1 MQNVI
6 GIDVSKKKLDICAL
20 FDRKTKK
27 KIVDNSVSGF
37 KFLRNWISQNN
48 IKNPHIC
55 MESTGCYSESVA
67 EFFHKLGFKVSV
79 VNPLQIKAFRNSK
92 LIRQKTDSVDAK
104 VIAEFCLQNDPSPWN
119 PRSPRQKELHNIN
132 VRISALKAE
141 VNRASNALENKNL
154 SQVVL
159 KSIHAEIKF
168 LKKQITLLEDES
180 RKIINSNKHLKEKVD
195 RITEIKGVGEKLAL
209 AIIADMPDVSNFQK
223 SGQFSAFV
231 GVSPSHF
238 ESGSSVHGKSH
249 ISRLGSK
256 SFRKVLYMSALV
268 VKNHNPHFQKFVQK
282 LQKKGKAQKVII
294 VAIMRKLM
302 CILFGMLKNSSN
314 FDPKLAF
321 GD

>member
-6 GIDVSKKKLDICAL
+6 GIDVSKKKLDICAI
-20 FDRKTKK
+20 FDGKTKK

-37 KFLRNWISQNN
+37 KSLRNWISQNN
-48 IKNPHIC
+48 IKNPYIC
-55 MESTGCYSESVA
+55 MESTGCYSEGVA

-119 PRSPRQKELHNIN
+119 PRSPEKKELHNIN
-132 VRISALKAE
+132 VRISALKIE
-141 VNRASNALENKNL
+141 VNRASNALENENL
-154 SQVVL
+154 SKVIL
-159 KSIHAEIKF
+159 KSIHDEIKF
-168 LKKQITLLEDES
+168 LKNQIALLEDEAQ
-180 RKIINSNKHLKEKVD
+180 KIIYSNQNLKEQFD
-195 RITEIKGVGEKLAL
+195 RITKIKGVGEKLAL

-223 SGQFSAFV
+223 SGQFSAFA

-238 ESGSSVHGKSH
+238 QSGSSVRGKSH

-256 SFRKVLYMSALV
+256 SIRKVLYMSALV

-282 LQKKGKAQKVII
+282 LQKKGKAPKVII

-302 CILFGMLKNSSN
+302 CILFGMLKNPSN

>member
-20 FDRKTKK
+20 FDGKTRK

-37 KFLRNWISQNN
+37 KSLRNWISKNN
-48 IKNPHIC
+48 IDDPHFC
-55 MESTGCYSESVA
+55 MESTGCYSEGIA
-67 EFFHKLGFKVSV
+67 EFFHELGFKVSV
-79 VNPLQIKAFRNSK
+79 VNPLQIKSFRSSK
-92 LIRQKTDSVDAK
+92 LIRQKTDSVDAQI
-104 VIAEFCLQNDPSPWN
+104 IAEFCLQNAPAAWK
-119 PRSPRQKELHNIN
+119 PRSPEQKELHYLN
-132 VRISALKAE
+132 VRISALKTE

-154 SQVVL
+154 SKVIL
-159 KSIHAEIKF
+159 KSIHDEIKF
-168 LKKQITLLEDES
+168 LKNQIALLEDEAQ
-180 RKIINSNKHLKEKVD
+180 KIINSNQNLKEQFD
-195 RITEIKGVGEKLAL
+195 RITKIKGGGEKLAL

-223 SGQFSAFV
+223 SGQFSAFA

-238 ESGSSVHGKSH
+238 QSGSSVRGKSH

-256 SFRKVLYMSALV
+256 SIRKVLYMSALV

-282 LQKKGKAQKVII
+282 LQKKGKAPKVII

-302 CILFGMLKNSSN
+302 CILFGMLKNPSN

>member
-6 GIDVSKKKLDICAL
+6 GIDVSKKKLDVCAL
-20 FDRKTKK
+20 FDGKTRK

-37 KFLRNWISQNN
+37 KSLRNWISQNN
-48 IKNPHIC
+48 IKNPYIC
-55 MESTGCYSESVA
+55 MESTGCYSEGVA

-119 PRSPRQKELHNIN
+119 PRSPEKKELHNIN
-132 VRISALKAE
+132 VRISALKTE

-154 SQVVL
+154 SKVIL
-159 KSIHAEIKF
+159 KSIHDEIKF
-168 LKKQITLLEDES
+168 LKNQIALLEDEAQ
-180 RKIINSNKHLKEKVD
+180 KIINSNQNLKEQFD
-195 RITEIKGVGEKLAL
+195 RITKIKGVGEKLAL

-223 SGQFSAFV
+223 SGQFSAFA

-238 ESGSSVHGKSH
+238 QSGSSVRGKSH

-256 SFRKVLYMSALV
+256 SIRKILYMSALV

-282 LQKKGKAQKVII
+282 LQKKGKAPKVII

-321 GD
+321 GY

>member
-6 GIDVSKKKLDICAL
+6 GIDVSKKKLDVCAL
-20 FDRKTKK
+20 FDGKTRK

-37 KFLRNWISQNN
+37 KSLRNWISKNN
-48 IKNPHIC
+48 INNPHIC

-67 EFFHKLGFKVSV
+67 EFFHELGFKVSV
-79 VNPLQIKAFRNSK
+79 VNPLQIKSFRSSK
-92 LIRQKTDSVDAK
+92 LIRQKTDSVDAQI
-104 VIAEFCLQNDPSPWN
+104 IAEFCLQNAPAAWK
-119 PRSPRQKELHNIN
+119 PRSPEQKELHYLN
-132 VRISALKAE
+132 VRISALKSE
-141 VNRASNALENKNL
+141 LNRVSNALENKKL
-154 SQVVL
+154 SKVIL
-159 KSIHAEIKF
+159 KSIHDEIKF
-168 LKKQITLLEDES
+168 LKNQIALLEDEAQ
-180 RKIINSNKHLKEKVD
+180 KILNSNQNLKEQFD
-195 RITEIKGVGEKLAL
+195 RITKIKGVGEKLAL

-223 SGQFSAFV
+223 SGQFSAFA

-238 ESGSSVHGKSH
+238 QSGSSVRGKSH

-256 SFRKVLYMSALV
+256 SIRKVLYMSALV

-282 LQKKGKAQKVII
+282 LQKKGKAPKVII

-302 CILFGMLKNSSN
+302 CILFGMLKNPSN

>member
-20 FDRKTKK
+20 FDGKLRK

-37 KFLRNWISQNN
+37 KSLRNWISKNN
-48 IKNPHIC
+48 IDNPYFC
-55 MESTGCYSESVA
+55 LESPGCYSEGVA

-79 VNPLQIKAFRNSK
+79 VNPLQIKSFRSSK
-92 LIRQKTDSVDAK
+92 LIRQKTDSVDAQI
-104 VIAEFCLQNDPSPWN
+104 IAEFCLQNAPAAWK
-119 PRSPRQKELHNIN
+119 PRSPKQKELHYLN
-132 VRISALKAE
+132 VRISALKTE
-141 VNRASNALENKNL
+141 LNRASNALENENL
-154 SQVVL
+154 SKVIL
-159 KSIHAEIKF
+159 KSIHDEIKF
-168 LKKQITLLEDES
+168 LKNQIALLEDKAQ
-180 RKIINSNKHLKEKVD
+180 KIINSNQTLKEQFD
-195 RITEIKGVGEKLAL
+195 RITEIKGIGKKLAL

-223 SGQFSAFV
+223 SGQFSAFA

-238 ESGSSVHGKSH
+238 QSGSSVCGKSH

-256 SFRKVLYMSALV
+256 SIRKVLYMSALV

-321 GD
+321 KD

>member
-6 GIDVSKKKLDICAL
+6 GIDVSKKKLDICAI
-20 FDRKTKK
+20 FDGKTKK

-55 MESTGCYSESVA
+55 MESTGCYSEGVA

-119 PRSPRQKELHNIN
+119 PRSPEKKELHNIN
-132 VRISALKAE
+132 VRISALKTE

-154 SQVVL
+154 SKVIL
-159 KSIHAEIKF
+159 KSIHDEIKF
-168 LKKQITLLEDES
+168 LKNQIALLEDEAQ
-180 RKIINSNKHLKEKVD
+180 KIINSNQNLKEQFD
-195 RITEIKGVGEKLAL
+195 RITKIKGVGEKLAL

-223 SGQFSAFV
+223 SGQFSAV
-231 GVSPSHF
+231 AGVSPSHF
-238 ESGSSVHGKSH
+238 QSGSSVRGKSH

-256 SFRKVLYMSALV
+256 SIRKVLYMSALV

-282 LQKKGKAQKVII
+282 LQKKGKAPKVII

-302 CILFGMLKNSSN
+302 CILFGMLKNPSN

>member
-6 GIDVSKKKLDICAL
+6 GIDVSKKKLDVCAL
-20 FDRKTKK
+20 FDGKTRK

-37 KFLRNWISQNN
+37 KSLRNWISKNN
-48 IKNPHIC
+48 INNPHIC
-55 MESTGCYSESVA
+55 MESTGCYSEGVA
-67 EFFHKLGFKVSV
+67 EFFHELGFKVSV
-79 VNPLQIKAFRNSK
+79 VNPLQIKSFRSSK
-92 LIRQKTDSVDAK
+92 LIRQKTDSVDALI
-104 VIAEFCLQNDPSPWN
+104 IAEFCLQNAPAAWKPKSPE
-119 PRSPRQKELHNIN
+119 QKELHYLN
-132 VRISALKAE
+132 VRISALKSE
-141 VNRASNALENKNL
+141 LNRVSNALENKKL
-154 SQVVL
+154 SKVIL
-159 KSIHAEIKF
+159 KSIHDEIKF
-168 LKKQITLLEDES
+168 LKNQIALLEDEAQ
-180 RKIINSNKHLKEKVD
+180 KIINSDKNLKEQFD

-209 AIIADMPDVSNFQK
+209 AIIADMPDASNFQK
-223 SGQFSAFV
+223 SGQFSAFA

-238 ESGSSVHGKSH
+238 QSGSSVRGKSH

-256 SFRKVLYMSALV
+256 SIRKILYMSALV

-282 LQKKGKAQKVII
+282 LQKKGKAPKVII